1 MITQGYLLSDEKNE
15 SSQKEMASSFAAS
28 FAGISI
34 DSRSIRQ
41 GQIFFAVKGKN
52 LDGHAFVR
60 DAVNKGASIAVV
72 ESGYADLQD
81 PSLLR
86 VENPLLT
93 LHMLARRIRQHY
105 NPLTV
110 AITGSVGKTTTKNYI
125 GEMFSR
131 IAETV
136 SSQKS
141 YNNEFGVPLTLAKIN
156 EHTRYACIEIG
167 INTPGEMEWLVSTVL
182 PDIAVITN
190 IGMAHVGRFGTVE
203 KILEEKAKILDGLT
217 PNGVAVLNA
226 DDGFLLSLK
235 AGFASNNR
243 RVLWFGTSDE
253 ANIRLLKKEV
263 EEKGQRLEI
272 DTPKGKLSTFISPS
286 DQGTMYACLASVS
299 VGIAAGLEL
308 GKIENLL
315 GQLQPESRL
324 KITRFERGRV
334 IDDSYNA
341 SVASVLNGVNLLKET
356 GESAIFVLGD
366 IREVGDHLV
375 DSYVEILRAVKGING
390 DVIAIGETGDSW
402 KKAAEITSFDKNK
415 LFVVEKWNDAVR
427 ALSEKELPDNTGI
440 FVKGSR
446 FSHLERVALFMN
458 GKKSTCYRTSCSKYI
473 HCSECPEFNP

>member
-1 MITQGYLLSDEKNE
+1 MLTQGYLLSDVKDEAQQDNLA
-15 SSQKEMASSFAAS
+15 SGFSSSFS
-28 FAGISI
+28 GVSI
-34 DSRSIRQ
+34 DSRSIGH

-52 LDGHAFVR
+52 LDGHDFIR
-60 DAVNKGASIAVV
+60 EAVNKGASIAVV
-72 ESGYADLQD
+72 EIGYADLD
-81 PSLLR
+81 ETKLLR
-86 VENPLLT
+86 VEDPLLT
-93 LHMLARRIRQHY
+93 LHALARKIRQHY

-125 GEMFSR
+125 GDLFSR

-156 EHTRYACIEIG
+156 EHTKYACIEIG

-190 IGMAHVGRFGTVE
+190 IGMAHVGRFGAVE
-203 KILEEKAKILDGLT
+203 KIFEEKAKILDGLT

-235 AGFASNNR
+235 DGLASNNR
-243 RVLWFGTSDE
+243 RVLWFGTSDK

-263 EEKGQRLEI
+263 GESGQHLEI
-272 DTPKGKLSTFISPS
+272 DTPKGTLTTFISPS

-299 VGIAAGLEL
+299 VAIAAGLEL
-308 GKIENLL
+308 EKIESLL

-324 KITRFERGRV
+324 KITRFDRGRV

-341 SVASVLNGVNLLKET
+341 SVASVLNGSNLLKET
-356 GESAIFVLGD
+356 GEHAILVLGD

-375 DSYVEILRAVKGING
+375 DSYVEILRSVKGING

-402 KKAAEITSFDKNK
+402 KKAAEITSFDGNR

-427 ALSEKELPDNTGI
+427 ALSEKELPDNTVI

-458 GKKSTCYRTSCSKYI
+458 GNKSTCYRASCSKYI